1 MDFNLHDSLFGSDTS
16 LLLVLKDNSD
26 RFQCKCRFYRLCTFV
41 SLLLHEWTQH
51 DAVTHSWP
59 RNSQPNGQL
68 FKYEAKKA
76 NILSLSNHL
85 CTASKS
91 IMADLQCG
99 NISPGLF
106 DYLFWEKKNGCS
118 RLCLI
123 IMTHYRDTSYCYTT
137 RINQYA
143 LYGNL
148 LNIIL
153 TWKSKK
159 KKNVSLIQSAMKG
172 VQNKLYV
179 LLLQQ
184 KALAVVSHNDPEIN
198 TLPLYC

>member
-1 MDFNLHDSLFGSDTS
+1 MDFNPQPHDSLFGSDTS

-26 RFQCKCRFYRLCTFV
+26 RFQCKCRFYRLYTFV
-41 SLLLHEWTQH
+41 SLLVHEWTQH

-106 DYLFWEKKNGCS
+106 DYLFWEKKK
-118 RLCLI
+118 CLI

-137 RINQYA
+137 RINQQVV
-143 LYGNL
+143 YGKL

-153 TWKSKK
+153 TWKRKK
-159 KKNVSLIQSAMKG
+159 INVSLIQSAMKR
-172 VQNKLYV
+172 VQSKLHV